1 MSLQKGVAKWNP
13 VAKDFTTLMSA
24 AEIDA
29 LPFPHRVVSEDEA
42 FDFMLSKCQ
51 HPVLKA
57 RSHKA
62 LL

>member
-1 MSLQKGVAKWNP
+1 MAKWNP

-42 FDFMLSKCQ
+42 FDFMLSKMSASGAESPQ
-51 HPVLKA
+51 
-57 RSHKA
+57 S
-62 LL
+62 